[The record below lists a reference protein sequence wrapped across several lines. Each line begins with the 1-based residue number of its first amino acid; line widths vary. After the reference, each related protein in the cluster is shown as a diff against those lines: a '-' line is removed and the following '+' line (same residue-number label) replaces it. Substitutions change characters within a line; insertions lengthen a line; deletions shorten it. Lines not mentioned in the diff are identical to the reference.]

1 MREDTKTPLQL
12 LSTPLQL
19 LLSHSE
25 KKPNSVQWPTSPYMW
40 LGSAFISSYS
50 ALPHHIATQCFSF
63 QNPCAQKIQDPRIT
77 LIGKSK
83 LPKTCL
89 LSSPVIPQ
97 STSIWCIYIPHL
109 TKDLFST
116 FACNTPTKLLGRF
129 RNKNL
134 FKLQHSQ
141 LRSNTLSDLLRTRN
155 SIFVFT
161 VEKRDRFRLGR
172 AETQVPVPGGS
183 G

>member
-12 LSTPLQL
+12 LCNSFYLIQRKSQIRCSGLQA
-19 LLSHSE
+19 
-25 KKPNSVQWPTSPYMW
+25 PTCDLALPSSPPI
-40 LGSAFISSYS
+40 AP
-50 ALPHHIATQCFSF
+50 LPHHIATQCFSF

-161 VEKRDRFRLGR
+161 VEFYLRFHCG
-172 AETQVPVPGGS
+172 ETG
-183 G
+183 